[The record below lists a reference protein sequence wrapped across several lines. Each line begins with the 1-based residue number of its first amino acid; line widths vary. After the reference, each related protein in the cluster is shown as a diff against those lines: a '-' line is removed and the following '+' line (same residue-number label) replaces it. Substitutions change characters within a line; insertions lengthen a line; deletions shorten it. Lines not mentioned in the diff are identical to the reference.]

1 MTFNRRF
8 QERRGAIDTAHT
20 VAAALRAVVKA
31 QRALKA
37 DPSRALKIGR
47 RPFLSPEAE
56 PIGDVVDLWIQS
68 DTLTLL
74 QFHVSIFQVPRRIC
88 RDMTR

>member
-8 QERRGAIDTAHT
+8 EKHRGAIDAAHT

-31 QRALKA
+31 QRAFKA
-37 DPSRALKIGR
+37 EPSLALKIGR
-47 RPFLSPEAE
+47 RPFPPPEAE
-56 PIGDVVDLWIQS
+56 RIGAVVDLWVQR
-68 DTLTLL
+68 DTLTLP

-88 RDMTR
+88 RDMGR